1 MLDFDVMIYDLV
13 ANILNIVMGAA
24 IPLLVALGG
33 NYLRKRFKLNIS
45 QQQEQALSEWA
56 TGAVKTISQTYNPAA
71 GNKVLRQEKRD
82 AAIKQ
87 LVGTAA
93 RGGVKITTAIA
104 QDKVEE
110 AVNTLKRLKQIGG

>member
-45 QQQEQALSEWA
+45 QQ
-56 TGAVKTISQTYNPAA
+56 
-71 GNKVLRQEKRD
+71 
-82 AAIKQ
+82 
-87 LVGTAA
+87 
-93 RGGVKITTAIA
+93 
-104 QDKVEE
+104 
-110 AVNTLKRLKQIGG
+110 